1 MSCHAATPD
10 CPSPLDRQAPLA
22 VQGPGDTDLLVA
34 DGLGPD
40 LLRDFYQAGDWLPAD
55 LRARVTQV
63 EAKPMASTASANHG
77 ARTVGL
83 VTL

>member
-1 MSCHAATPD
+1 MAHPALAQPAAAHPETE
-10 CPSPLDRQAPLA
+10 RALA
-22 VQGPGDTDLLVA
+22 NRAHVRKLLR
-34 DGLGPD
+34 LGPD
-40 LLRDFYQAGDWLPAD
+40 LLRDFCQAGDWLPAD

-63 EAKPMASTASANHG
+63 EAKPMTSTASASHG

>member
-1 MSCHAATPD
+1 MPRLSLSDEPD
-10 CPSPLDRQAPLA
+10 AIGEAERALA
-22 VQGPGDTDLLVA
+22 NRAHVRKLLRP
-34 DGLGPD
+34 GPD
-40 LLRDFYQAGDWLPAD
+40 LLRDFCQAGDWLPAD

-63 EAKPMASTASANHG
+63 EAKPMTSTASASHG